1 MTAVGNCFNKFNIC
15 ISDEEANIAK
25 PYNDRLKTHPND
37 KSEFITILIGE
48 KDATGVYK
56 KKYLLR
62 KNTCIANSEYFRS
75 AFRSTSDGLSRST
88 WRESRSL
95 VFHFPK
101 LPHFNIIQRAILTG
115 RVTVDPTNFV
125 ELYETADYLLMGDV
139 MYLICSLISRQSF
152 IRSIHDLNRCL
163 TRLVEW
169 MEAWPQRPL
178 VQLGFFRAIFF
189 IELTAAVKRSRAA
202 RGCRL
207 LGGWEDAPRQ
217 WGLNPLK
224 TRRHIEE
231 ARADTEIPPGAIPE
245 RYNRLKKLRDYVRT
259 HLRDSES
266 WFIEDIRCVECG
278 GGGFR

>member
-1 MTAVGNCFNKFNIC
+1 MNYHCACDECRIFMTAVGNCFNKFNIC
-15 ISDEEANIAK
+15 ISDEEANIAE

-56 KKYLLR
+56 RKYLLR
-62 KNTCIANSEYFRS
+62 KNTCIANSEYFRR
-75 AFRSTSDGLSRST
+75 AFRSTSNGLSRST

-139 MYLICSLISRQSF
+139 M
-152 IRSIHDLNRCL
+152 CL
-163 TRLVEW
+163 THLVEW

-231 ARADTEIPPGAIPE
+231 ARADTEIPPDAIPE

-266 WFIEDIRCVECG
+266 WFIEDIRCAECG